1 MVGIRKVTCD
11 ITHVSQNNNF
21 YTIISMVYE
30 RKNIVHIFVSKI
42 LTKPTVNK
50 VCVISLPIVDV
61 RVRH

>member
-11 ITHVSQNNNF
+11 ITYVSENNNF
-21 YTIISMVYE
+21 YTIIMIIYE
-30 RKNIVHIFVSKI
+30 RQNIVHIFVSKI

-50 VCVISLPIVDV
+50 VCVISLRIVDV